1 MSSRPQEA
9 ERLAPG
15 ASADAVLW
23 ENVGAKIADQGF
35 VSWGLVALFSLAGVI
50 ASVGILIDSAP
61 IVVGAMAV
69 SPDFGPIAAFSVGVV
84 RRRRDYVVGGFGA
97 VTIGFTAA
105 IVFALLSTVFL
116 RCVGVAPDEFR
127 RIGNSMA
134 QAIAAPDGFSVV
146 VALCAGAAGMLS
158 VTLGKSAALVG
169 VAISITTIPAAAD
182 IGLSL
187 AYGDRVSFR
196 GSALQLALNIISLLV
211 AATLTLMIQ
220 RTIYVRRRRRHRLG
234 MGLAPL
240 REPLGRFGYTS
251 EEPSPAVAPADA
263 VTPPTPATPTPRS
276 SSEPDDDLAR
286 EAARR
291 GMASQVGRAHA
302 RGARLQHGL
311 VDRPRRPLELG
322 AVRRGVLQDRG
333 ARQDHRHRVREVLAL
348 QRRRGAVRRLGHG
361 DGRAQSSSK
370 ASRTD
375 SAPAIEPNIGIT
387 RSLRQ
392 SPSRLSAGTT
402 SGTSAER

>member
-1 MSSRPQEA
+1 MFIGFRLQRFVQAAAGARRIRQVIHLRIITPVGRTEEVLELLQRCSSTVSIVAYRGAAVDPPGDVISCDVAEEDASYLVADLRAMRIHEEGSIDLDRLDASVSSRSQAA
-9 ERLAPG
+9 ERLAHG

-23 ENVGAKIADQGF
+23 ENVGAKVADQGF
-35 VSWGLVALFSLAGVI
+35 VSWGLVALFALAGVI

-84 RRRRDYVVGGFGA
+84 RRRRDYVVRGFGA

-105 IVFALLSTVFL
+105 IVLALLSTVFL
-116 RCVGVAPDEFR
+116 RYVGVAPDEFR

-182 IGLSL
+182 IGVSL
-187 AYGDRVSFR
+187 AYDDRVSFR

-211 AATLTLMIQ
+211 AATLTLMMQ
-220 RTIYVRRRRRHRLG
+220 RTIYVRRRRRHRLE

-240 REPLGRFGYTS
+240 SEPLGRFGYTS
-251 EEPSPAVAPADA
+251 EEPFTSAVAPADA
-263 VTPPTPATPTPRS
+263 VTPPTPATP
-276 SSEPDDDLAR
+276 
-286 EAARR
+286 RR
-291 GMASQVGRAHA
+291 RAWCGRA
-302 RGARLQHGL
+302 
-311 VDRPRRPLELG
+311 
-322 AVRRGVLQDRG
+322 
-333 ARQDHRHRVREVLAL
+333 
-348 QRRRGAVRRLGHG
+348 
-361 DGRAQSSSK
+361 
-370 ASRTD
+370 
-375 SAPAIEPNIGIT
+375 
-387 RSLRQ
+387 
-392 SPSRLSAGTT
+392 
-402 SGTSAER
+402 